1 MLLEEYQFGQ
11 ANAETEYLLTPV
23 IFEKAFFDS
32 RNIVDKLV
40 NGYQFMLI
48 GRKGVG
54 KSAFSARIMSLANT
68 EDNIIAEQINLNE
81 FDFSTFSKT
90 NVSDE
95 IEGTRRYKTSW
106 DFVLLLSI
114 YKLLYRNL
122 KIIEVKE
129 INDTIRFLET
139 IGFSVKKELKK
150 NISLLTKIKLGFS
163 LKSLDCEI
171 ENELDEKPID
181 FLERITL
188 INENMQDSLKNLYLN
203 DKKLMLLI
211 DGLDDILRFNKDQIE
226 ILSSLV
232 RSSEYL
238 NKEFIKNK
246 IPIKIIIFIGEDI
259 MNLITDPD
267 FNKIKRDGGIALN
280 WYNRSDDLKDI
291 VELRAK
297 LSGVSEEN
305 IKNWWFSIFP
315 KKINRKDSWN
325 YVLDHTLGKPRD
337 ILQFMITCIN
347 LFPNNTTLTHSEV
360 RVCLKDYSTDYFL
373 NEMRNELA
381 GFVDDSIINTLP
393 SVLRR
398 LGGRNFKL
406 KVFHEVFQEQLTSNK
421 AITIEDVK
429 YLLVLLFEAGYIGQL
444 MPTQNY
450 VKGKMR
456 KRTNVIFKYRNP
468 SSTVDYKESFIIHKG
483 LFNALDIRM

>member
-150 NISLLTKIKLGFS
+150 NI
-163 LKSLDCEI
+163 
-171 ENELDEKPID
+171 
-181 FLERITL
+181 
-188 INENMQDSLKNLYLN
+188 
-203 DKKLMLLI
+203 
-211 DGLDDILRFNKDQIE
+211 
-226 ILSSLV
+226 
-232 RSSEYL
+232 
-238 NKEFIKNK
+238 
-246 IPIKIIIFIGEDI
+246 
-259 MNLITDPD
+259 
-267 FNKIKRDGGIALN
+267 
-280 WYNRSDDLKDI
+280 
-291 VELRAK
+291 
-297 LSGVSEEN
+297 
-305 IKNWWFSIFP
+305 
-315 KKINRKDSWN
+315 
-325 YVLDHTLGKPRD
+325 
-337 ILQFMITCIN
+337 
-347 LFPNNTTLTHSEV
+347 
-360 RVCLKDYSTDYFL
+360 
-373 NEMRNELA
+373 
-381 GFVDDSIINTLP
+381 
-393 SVLRR
+393 
-398 LGGRNFKL
+398 
-406 KVFHEVFQEQLTSNK
+406 
-421 AITIEDVK
+421 
-429 YLLVLLFEAGYIGQL
+429 
-444 MPTQNY
+444 
-450 VKGKMR
+450 
-456 KRTNVIFKYRNP
+456 
-468 SSTVDYKESFIIHKG
+468 
-483 LFNALDIRM
+483 